1 VTGVNPEVAGANPEV
16 AGANPEAAGAN
27 PEAAG
32 ANPEA
37 AGANPEAAGANPEA
51 AGANRPVQVRAAKPV
66 QVRSAKVVS
75 VRPAGAYVHLVL
87 DAPQIAE
94 QARPG
99 QFVALA
105 VGEEPTSTLLRRAF
119 SLHRAGD
126 GRVEII
132 VAAHGVGSTWVARRS
147 PGDVVDV
154 VGPLGRPF
162 PVRARPAAGPAV
174 LVGGGYGAAP
184 LLWLADVLET
194 DVDLVLGAATED
206 RLFGVEEATDS
217 VGAGRVHV
225 TTDDGS
231 AGRRGRVTDALAK
244 LLARDVDRYHGADV
258 YACGPMAMLRAV
270 TAVAAE
276 HGAVT
281 WCAVE
286 EAMACGIGVC
296 MTCVLPVRGADGV
309 TRMTRSCTE
318 GPTFAGDA
326 VRWDHVCAGPGGRG
340 STVPDDCLG
349 APRPQGGH

>member
-1 VTGVNPEVAGANPEV
+1 MTGVNQGVTGV
-16 AGANPEAAGAN
+16 
-27 PEAAG
+27 
-32 ANPEA
+32 
-37 AGANPEAAGANPEA
+37 
-51 AGANRPVQVRAAKPV
+51 NRPVQVRAAK
-66 QVRSAKVVS
+66 VVS
-75 VRPAGAYVHLVL
+75 VTPARAYIHLVL

-119 SLHRAGD
+119 SLHRARD
-126 GRVEII
+126 GRVELI
-132 VAAHGVGSTWVARRS
+132 VAAHGVGSTWVTRRR

-162 PVRARPAAGPAV
+162 PVREASAARPAV

-184 LLWLADVLET
+184 LLWLADVLAGVGET

-206 RLFGVEEATDS
+206 RLFGVEEAADS
-217 VGAGRVHV
+217 VGTSRVHV

-231 AGRRGRVTDALAK
+231 AGRRGRVTDALAD
-244 LLARDVDRYHGADV
+244 LLAQDVDRRHGVDV

-276 HGAVT
+276 HGAVA

-326 VRWDHVCAGPGGRG
+326 VRWDHVGAGPGGRG

-349 APRPQGGH
+349 APKSQLGASKSQGGH

>member
-1 VTGVNPEVAGANPEV
+1 MSTVNA
-16 AGANPEAAGAN
+16 
-27 PEAAG
+27 
-32 ANPEA
+32 
-37 AGANPEAAGANPEA
+37 
-51 AGANRPVQVRAAKPV
+51 PVQVSA
-66 QVRSAKVVS
+66 AKVVA
-75 VRPAGAYVHLVL
+75 VEPAGAYTHLVL

-94 QARPG
+94 RARPG

-119 SLHRAGD
+119 SIHWARD
-126 GRVEII
+126 GVVEVV
-132 VAAHGVGSTWVARRS
+132 VAAHGVGSTWVTRRR
-147 PGDVVDV
+147 PGDAVDV

-162 PVRARPAAGPAV
+162 PVPPTSRPTV

-184 LLWLADVLET
+184 LVWFADMLISAGM
-194 DVDLVLGAATED
+194 DVDVVLGAATED
-206 RLFGVEEATDS
+206 RLFGVEQAL
-217 VGAGRVHV
+217 GRVGRGCVHV
-225 TTDDGS
+225 ATVDGS
-231 AGRRGRVTDALAK
+231 AGARGLVTDLLGP
-244 LLARDVDRYHGADV
+244 LLAEGVEV

-276 HGAVT
+276 HGART

-296 MTCVLPVRGADGV
+296 MTCVLPIRGADGV

-340 STVPDDCLG
+340 SLVPDDCLG

>member
-1 VTGVNPEVAGANPEV
+1 MSEANQ
-16 AGANPEAAGAN
+16 
-27 PEAAG
+27 
-32 ANPEA
+32 
-37 AGANPEAAGANPEA
+37 
-51 AGANRPVQVRAAKPV
+51 PVQVRT
-66 QVRSAKVVS
+66 AKVVS
-75 VRPAGAYVHLVL
+75 VTPAGAYAHLVL

-94 QARPG
+94 RARPG

-105 VGEEPTSTLLRRAF
+105 VGEEPTPTLLRRAF

-126 GRVEII
+126 GRIEIV
-132 VAAHGVGSTWVARRS
+132 VAAHGVGSTWVTRRR
-147 PGDVVDV
+147 PGDEVDV

-162 PVRARPAAGPAV
+162 PAPRERARAV

-184 LLWLADVLET
+184 LPWFAEELLAAGGEVDV
-194 DVDLVLGAATED
+194 VVGAATEV
-206 RLFGVEEATDS
+206 RLFGVAESAKV
-217 VGAGRVHV
+217 VGADRVQV

-231 AGRRGRVTDALAK
+231 AGTRGLVTDALRS
-244 LLARDVDRYHGADV
+244 LLAAPADPPAEV

-276 HGAVT
+276 HGAVI

-296 MTCVLPVRGADGV
+296 MTCVLPIRGADGV

-318 GPTFAGDA
+318 GPTFAGDT

-340 STVPDDCLG
+340 SLVPGDCLG
-349 APRPQGGH
+349 APKPQGGH